1 MKIKTSIAIISGC
14 LVIFLFLML
23 PVFLSIQNQKE
34 DLVASFKGSTFSL
47 KDVNN
52 NTITEKSFEGP
63 LTAIFFGFTNC
74 PDICPMTLSNI
85 DLVINNLSERKRKD
99 FKVFFVS
106 IDPDRDSPS
115 VIKNYL
121 ETFQNK
127 MFGITGDPK
136 KVFLVGC
143 PSLDLINKKN
153 LKIDNKFKRKYSS
166 YGVGELKIDFD
177 KPYVVVLQHPVTT
190 EFGKGEQQITETLKA
205 VRKFDIPAIVLWP
218 NADAGSEDIS
228 KGMRKWREIGFDKKM
243 HFYKNL
249 PVDHYVT
256 LLRKTSCL
264 IGNSSSGIREG
275 AFIGTPVINIGS
287 RQDMRERGANV
298 VDVGHEENEII
309 DALKKQISHG
319 KYQTQPIYGDGT
331 AGIKIAEILSS
342 CNWKI
347 QKRITY

>member
-23 PVFLSIQNQKE
+23 PVFLNIKE
-34 DLVASFKGSTFSL
+34 KKDDMVASFKGSEFTL

-52 NTITEKSFEGP
+52 NNITEKSFNGP

-136 KVFLVGC
+136 KVFLLSQSWGVLSEKIFNEDGNY
-143 PSLDLINKKN
+143 LIN
-153 LKIDNKFKRKYSS
+153 
-166 YGVGELKIDFD
+166 
-177 KPYVVVLQHPVTT
+177 H
-190 EFGKGEQQITETLKA
+190 
-205 VRKFDIPAIVLWP
+205 
-218 NADAGSEDIS
+218 
-228 KGMRKWREIGFDKKM
+228 
-243 HFYKNL
+243 
-249 PVDHYVT
+249 
-256 LLRKTSCL
+256 
-264 IGNSSSGIREG
+264 SSSVLLLKDGKYLDRINHH
-275 AFIGTPVINIGS
+275 AKYKDMFKVIN
-287 RQDMRERGANV
+287 
-298 VDVGHEENEII
+298 
-309 DALKKQISHG
+309 
-319 KYQTQPIYGDGT
+319 KY
-331 AGIKIAEILSS
+331 L
-342 CNWKI
+342 
-347 QKRITY
+347 R